1 MIQRSAIFPANR
13 HALDAVHGYSAAIR
27 SGDGLCV
34 SGQVGSGSDS
44 SPNPNPNFEAQVRL
58 AFSNLAA
65 TLTAAGC
72 SFGDIVAVISFHAEP
87 ETQLPTIMQGKAEI
101 LPSAPDRNW
110 TGLGVTWR
118 ASFEVE
124 IKLTARIPD

>member
-44 SPNPNPNFEAQVRL
+44 SPNPNFEAK
-58 AFSNLAA
+58 S
-65 TLTAAGC
+65 G
-72 SFGDIVAVISFHAEP
+72 
-87 ETQLPTIMQGKAEI
+87 
-101 LPSAPDRNW
+101 
-110 TGLGVTWR
+110 WR
-118 ASFEVE
+118 FQ
-124 IKLTARIPD
+124 IWPPH

>member
-1 MIQRSAIFPANR
+1 MIQRSATFPANR

-44 SPNPNPNFEAQVRL
+44 SPNPNFEAQVRL

-72 SFGDIVAVISFHAEP
+72 SFGDIVDVTCFHAEP

-110 TGLGVTWR
+110 TALGVTWR